1 MSDPIDNDLPVLDMS
16 QIEDLRGLDDGQ
28 GQLLASIADVYLQQ
42 APKQIAELKAHISAG
57 NFPGIAATA
66 HSFKG
71 SSGNLGASR
80 VAAVCKHLEM
90 AGKGQDG
97 SQLAPWLAEL
107 EQEFAQARSAL
118 QAQLPQA

>member
-1 MSDPIDNDLPVLDMS
+1 MSDSIDNNLPVLDMD

-28 GQLLASIADVYLQQ
+28 GQVLASIAGAYLQQ
-42 APKQIAELKAHISAG
+42 APQQIAELKAHVSAG
-57 NFPGIAATA
+57 NFPGIGATA

-80 VAAVCKHLEM
+80 VAVVCKSLEV

-97 SQLAPWLAEL
+97 SQLAPLLATL
-107 EQEFAQARSAL
+107 EREFAQARTAL
-118 QAQLPQA
+118 LAQLPQA